1 MVDFDRVDR
10 LIGWLDWTGV
20 DDNGEPNFPQC
31 FKIFSVVHVVLQ
43 GVQYRCSS
51 TCTTN
56 SRLLGE
62 FGEGLWKEKR
72 LEALEKTLKR
82 FVITFLIP
90 VNIFQSLKMLKKKL
104 NCFHQY
110 FNSIKRKV
118 HRIRK
123 PHGL

>member
-43 GVQYRCSS
+43 GVQMFIHMYYQFDG
-51 TCTTN
+51 
-56 SRLLGE
+56 LWGE

-90 VNIFQSLKMLKKKL
+90 VNIFQSLK
-104 NCFHQY
+104 
-110 FNSIKRKV
+110 I
-118 HRIRK
+118 
-123 PHGL
+123 P